1 MEKAVQNIPNKKGKF
16 KMNERKY
23 AEEIRTENNELHDI
37 YVWDREAMKE
47 MIRNMLETDDEEF
60 LEKIATDIDY
70 GEEITIESS
79 YISKFRIATPEHL
92 ERAKEYEEKRLCDIE
107 VDNEKVE
114 QFMKS
119 LKKLYDEQ
127 F

>member
-1 MEKAVQNIPNKKGKF
+1 MKTT
-16 KMNERKY
+16 KY
-23 AEEIRTENNELHDI
+23 IEEIRNKNNELCDI
-37 YVWDREAMKE
+37 YSWDREAMKE
-47 MIRNMLETDDEEF
+47 MIRNMLETDDTEF

-70 GEEITIESS
+70 GEEITIKSS

-92 ERAKEYEEKRLCDIE
+92 ERAKEYEEKRLSDIE